1 MALSPESVAFKRNY
15 SLLSNR
21 LYDPSGLVPNLYSE
35 DVITRRAREDFF
47 DSQSQ
52 VNKRHI
58 LLNELE
64 RSIEQDSENFDKFLT
79 ALKTDPATVKLAQQ
93 LDEDRVATKSLQG
106 RPRSHSAPPSH
117 SAPLIP
123 LLPSAAIHAN
133 VSYTKMLCLSLEFDF
148 AFHPSFT
155 RTLTPILP
163 VSCVLGQQQ

>member
-35 DVITRRAREDFF
+35 DVITRRTVEDFF
-47 DSQSQ
+47 HSQSP

-64 RSIEQDSENFDKFLT
+64 RSIEHDSENFDKFLT

-93 LDEDRVATKSLQG
+93 LDEDRVAMKSLQG

-117 SAPLIP
+117 LAPLIP
-123 LLPSAAIHAN
+123 LLPSAAN
-133 VSYTKMLCLSLEFDF
+133 VSYTKMLCSSLEFDF
-148 AFHPSFT
+148 EFYPSFT
-155 RTLTPILP
+155 RKLTPILP
-163 VSCVLGQQQ
+163 VSCVLGWQQ